1 MEGVHVLVGSIA
13 AEVQDVGVIVICS
26 TRFHQTS
33 FDVAVVVG
41 SPLVAT
47 KLTITSSS
55 STPLSMIGTRGTGS
69 WFLVDRY

>member
-41 SPLVAT
+41 
-47 KLTITSSS
+47 
-55 STPLSMIGTRGTGS
+55 
-69 WFLVDRY
+69 